1 MGEINRKA
9 KHSKKHF
16 WATFSDG
23 EYKCPHL
30 DAKDPLASA
39 QKNGYGTH
47 WLLVRARTHACT
59 HARMHA
65 AHMSLQVQAKE
76 DVVHIDGV
84 KITSKRKESEECE
97 DLRQAEET
105 PRDMIV
111 PGGF

>member
-1 MGEINRKA
+1 LGEINRKA
-9 KHSKKHF
+9 KHAKKHF

-59 HARMHA
+59 HARTHA
-65 AHMSLQVQAKE
+65 RCPYVIAGTGQGRCGAH
-76 DVVHIDGV
+76 
-84 KITSKRKESEECE
+84 
-97 DLRQAEET
+97 
-105 PRDMIV
+105 
-111 PGGF
+111 

>member
-1 MGEINRKA
+1 MASTSARTWTPRTRWRLRKKTDMA
-9 KHSKKHF
+9 RI
-16 WATFSDG
+16 
-23 EYKCPHL
+23 
-30 DAKDPLASA
+30 
-39 QKNGYGTH
+39 GY
-47 WLLVRARTHACT
+47 WCARARTHART

-76 DVVHIDGV
+76 EVVHIDGG